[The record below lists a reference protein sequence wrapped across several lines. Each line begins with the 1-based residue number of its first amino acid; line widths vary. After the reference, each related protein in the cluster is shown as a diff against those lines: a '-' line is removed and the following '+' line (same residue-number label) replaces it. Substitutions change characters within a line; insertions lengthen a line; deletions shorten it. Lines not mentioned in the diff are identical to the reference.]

1 MNLAARLKLPEWP
14 VISIGLLTAVTI
26 VLAAAFVFEH

>member
-26 VLAAAFVFEH
+26 VLAATFVSKH